1 MIFFVYSIFSW
12 LKIQLSTPKFI
23 LQLILSS
30 IWSSIKSD
38 HALFLLLIIFQW
50 PSITLRIKSKHFV
63 SLVHCHITNNHQYS
77 GSKYAFLSHNSD
89 GWLGGFSNDLIWP
102 HSCSYGQLGED
113 VQTSLPC
120 VSGTVVLAS
129 SQSWLLICQLHCG
142 QRETWFLGNHHYN
155 FLPHFWIGMV
165 VVQPD

>member
-12 LKIQLSTPKFI
+12 LKIQLSTPKFT

-38 HALFLLLIIFQW
+38 HAILLLLIIFQW
-50 PSITLRIKSKHFV
+50 PSITLRIKSKHFASPV
-63 SLVHCHITNNHQYS
+63 LCHITNNHQYS

-102 HSCSYGQLGED
+102 HSCSYSQLGED
-113 VQTSLPC
+113 VQTSSLC
-120 VSGTVVLAS
+120 VWDCGPGFFPKLAS
-129 SQSWLLICQLHCG
+129 HLSTALWTEGDTIPWKPSL
-142 QRETWFLGNHHYN
+142 
-155 FLPHFWIGMV
+155 
-165 VVQPD
+165 